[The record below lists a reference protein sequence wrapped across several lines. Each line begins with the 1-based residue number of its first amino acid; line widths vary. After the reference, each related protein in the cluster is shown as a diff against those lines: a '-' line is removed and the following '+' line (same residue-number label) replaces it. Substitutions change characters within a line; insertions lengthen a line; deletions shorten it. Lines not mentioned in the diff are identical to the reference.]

1 MTELCRPNQPC
12 PNENGRRWRPPAA
25 RKKRPDQTETGFSSD
40 EPADLQNVV
49 VSVVVW
55 PFLVAVS
62 SIGRQVL
69 PSARVVAGATGL
81 AATTVGAAVE
91 EDDEVLVGSTV

>member
-1 MTELCRPNQPC
+1 L
-12 PNENGRRWRPPAA
+12 GPASLPRSPEA
-25 RKKRPDQTETGFSSD
+25 GNDQTDTGFSSD
-40 EPADLQNVV
+40 EPADWQKVV

-69 PSARVVAGATGL
+69 PSGLAVAAPTGL
-81 AATTVGAAVE
+81 ADTTVGWAEPVVAFVAVALP
-91 EDDEVLVGSTV
+91 DAVPPDLVGSTV